1 MLEVESVIPVVPDNT
16 VKTNTE
22 HVLNHTFKKEN
33 MLQMNDDA
41 VMTRF
46 GIEMARMI
54 NDGVYTVDIIDIE
67 YYSKDELNREWD
79 GKSGNDSG
87 NSEDVASSENQSTV
101 EKEISTE
108 ENKNSS
114 IDEKLESEYISETEK
129 EINKTEETEETVKTE
144 SDDSE
149 ETASDNED
157 DIDDSTVEV
166 YGSDYLVIA
175 DSIAEEYLALNF
187 INSNEEI
194 DLTVMPELM
203 NYGELGDIF
212 GKVMKQNYYGN
223 YICDF
228 DVSDNGTKLLI
239 DYTEDKETWEHKKK
253 EIHDKAKEI
262 DSQIIKASMTDEE
275 KVGAI

>member
-1 MLEVESVIPVVPDNT
+1 
-16 VKTNTE
+16 
-22 HVLNHTFKKEN
+22 
-33 MLQMNDDA
+33 MNDDA

-46 GIEMARMI
+46 DIEMARMI
-54 NDGVYTVDIIDIE
+54 KDGVYTVDINDIE
-67 YYSKDELNREWD
+67 YYLKDELNREQD
-79 GKSGNDSG
+79 GKSRNDSG
-87 NSEDVASSENQSTV
+87 NSEDVASIENQSTV
-101 EKEISTE
+101 EEEISTE

-114 IDEKLESEYISETEK
+114 IDETLESEYISETEK
-129 EINKTEETEETVKTE
+129 EINKTEETEDTVEETEETVKTE

-157 DIDDSTVEV
+157 DIDNNTVEV
-166 YGSDYLVIA
+166 YGSDYLVVA
-175 DSIAEEYLALNF
+175 DSAAEEYLALNF

-212 GKVMKQNYYGN
+212 GKVMRQNPYGN
-223 YICDF
+223 YICDV
-228 DVSDNGTKLLI
+228 DVSDDGTKLLI

-253 EIHDKAKEI
+253 EIHDKAKGI
-262 DSQIIKASMTDEE
+262 DSQIIKAGITDEE

>member
-1 MLEVESVIPVVPDNT
+1 M
-16 VKTNTE
+16 KT
-22 HVLNHTFKKEN
+22 
-33 MLQMNDDA
+33 
-41 VMTRF
+41 
-46 GIEMARMI
+46 
-54 NDGVYTVDIIDIE
+54 
-67 YYSKDELNREWD
+67 
-79 GKSGNDSG
+79 
-87 NSEDVASSENQSTV
+87 
-101 EKEISTE
+101 
-108 ENKNSS
+108 
-114 IDEKLESEYISETEK
+114 LESEYISETEK
-129 EINKTEETEETVKTE
+129 EINKTEETEETVEETEETVKTE

-157 DIDDSTVEV
+157 DIDDSTVKV

-175 DSIAEEYLALNF
+175 DSTAEEYLALNF
-187 INSNEEI
+187 INSNKEI

-212 GKVMKQNYYGN
+212 GKFMRQNHYGN

-228 DVSDNGTKLLI
+228 DVSDDGTKLLI

-262 DSQIIKASMTDEE
+262 DSQIIKDGMTDEE

>member
-1 MLEVESVIPVVPDNT
+1 
-16 VKTNTE
+16 
-22 HVLNHTFKKEN
+22 
-33 MLQMNDDA
+33 MNDDA

-46 GIEMARMI
+46 DIEMAHMI
-54 NDGVYTVDIIDIE
+54 NDGVYMVGINDIK
-67 YYSKDELNREWD
+67 YYSKYELNREQD
-79 GKSGNDSG
+79 GKSRNDSG

-101 EKEISTE
+101 EEEISTE

-114 IDEKLESEYISETEK
+114 IDETLESEYIYETEK
-129 EINKTEETEETVKTE
+129 EINKTEETEETVEETEQTVKTE

-166 YGSDYLVIA
+166 QGSDYLVVA
-175 DSIAEEYLALNF
+175 DSAAEVYLALNF
-187 INSNEEI
+187 INSNNEI
-194 DLTVMPELM
+194 DITVMPELM

-212 GKVMKQNYYGN
+212 DKFMRQNPYGN

-228 DVSDNGTKLLI
+228 DVSDDGTKLLI
-239 DYTEDKETWEHKKK
+239 DYTEDKE
-253 EIHDKAKEI
+253 I
-262 DSQIIKASMTDEE
+262 DSQIIKAGMTDEE

>member
-175 DSIAEEYLALNF
+175 DSTAEEYLALNF